1 MILKGIGLLFL
12 GLAIL
17 GVALP
22 VLPTT
27 PFVLVAAAC
36 FAKSSP
42 RLHQKLL
49 ENKIFGPLIINWQ
62 THKIISLRSKVIALT
77 TMLLSFGW
85 SFYIIDDLLIVGII
99 ALLMIGPF
107 IYVARLATAP
117 KNGNKE

>member
-27 PFVLVAAAC
+27 PFVLIAAAC

-49 ENKIFGPLIINWQ
+49 ENKMFGPLIINWQ

-99 ALLMIGPF
+99 AILMIGPF

>member
-36 FAKSSP
+36 FTKSSP

-49 ENKIFGPLIINWQ
+49 ENKMFGPLIINWQ

-85 SFYIIDDLLIVGII
+85 SFYSGSN
-99 ALLMIGPF
+99 
-107 IYVARLATAP
+107 AT
-117 KNGNKE
+117 

>member
-49 ENKIFGPLIINWQ
+49 ENKMFGPLIINWQ

-99 ALLMIGPF
+99 AILMIGPF